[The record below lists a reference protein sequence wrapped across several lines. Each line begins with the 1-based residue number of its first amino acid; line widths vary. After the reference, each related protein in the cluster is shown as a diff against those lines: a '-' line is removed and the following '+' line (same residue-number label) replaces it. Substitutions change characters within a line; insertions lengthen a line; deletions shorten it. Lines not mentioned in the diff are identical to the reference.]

1 MTENEM
7 EEMKNPTSPE
17 FRNATGNTGEEGK
30 EKTSRKR
37 IPHGIPGF
45 SRAGADGKA
54 RALRAAGVA
63 VLAVSAAVGAGLL
76 PKMTGGASLSPDPIP
91 KEDAAL
97 LTSSR
102 VLKLPSV
109 PAKATEETEK
119 PAVPEVKTNPDPVP
133 SISILRDERPAPA
146 AAGPRPEE
154 DPRLT
159 SPLFSDEESGKAGRV
174 IPVRKGTSDDRGASA
189 TPVGLELLRAAK
201 EGEERKDEK
210 PVKEPEDAA
219 AKATRIPDRS
229 FTLLKGTPIGCLLE
243 TRLDTSVPGATTCVI
258 PRDVWSADG
267 RVKLVEKGS
276 RATGEYRGSASHGS
290 ARIFVLWNEIVTP
303 EGVRISVRSPGTDS
317 LGAAGT
323 PGDVDRH
330 WFERFGNALL
340 FSVIEDGVEFGTAKA
355 ANSSGDG
362 VNVYQ
367 NTSNSTEAIVK
378 EALRAAGDIPP
389 TITLNQGSRIGIL
402 TSRDL
407 DFRTVY
413 RVKPLPGT
421 AIDEKEAN
429 HG

>member
-7 EEMKNPTSPE
+7 ENGKGIRPE
-17 FRNATGNTGEEGK
+17 FQGGNGGSGTEPEA
-30 EKTSRKR
+30 RPKR

-45 SRAGADGKA
+45 SRGGTDGKA
-54 RALRAAGVA
+54 RALRTAGVA
-63 VLAVSAAVGAGLL
+63 ALAVSAAVGAGLL
-76 PKMTGGASLSPDPIP
+76 LKMTGGVDLSPSPIP
-91 KEDAAL
+91 KEDAAM

-102 VLKLPSV
+102 VLKLPSL
-109 PAKATEETEK
+109 PAKAEEPGK
-119 PAVPEVKTNPDPVP
+119 PAAPAAAAAPSQDPVP
-133 SISILRDERPAPA
+133 SIAILRNERPAASPKEPA
-146 AAGPRPEE
+146 SEE

-159 SPLFSDEESGKAGRV
+159 SPLFTEEGGVKALNAPQAHGKADA
-174 IPVRKGTSDDRGASA
+174 PNEAEA
-189 TPVGLELLRAAK
+189 PVGLGLLRAAK
-201 EGEERKDEK
+201 EDGKEKEKMVKPREDE
-210 PVKEPEDAA
+210 A
-219 AKATRIPDRS
+219 AKAARIPDRS

-243 TRLDTSVPGATTCVI
+243 TRLDTSVPGATTCVV

-267 RVKLVEKGS
+267 RVKLIEKGS
-276 RATGEYRGSASHGS
+276 RATGEYRGSASRGAS
-290 ARIFVLWNEIVTP
+290 RIFVLWNEIVTP
-303 EGVRISVRSPGTDS
+303 SGVRISVRSPGTDS

-367 NTSNSTEAIVK
+367 NTSDSTEAIVK
-378 EALRAAGDIPP
+378 EALRSAGDIPP

-413 RVKPLPGT
+413 RVKPVAGAET
-421 AIDEKEAN
+421 KEKEVR